1 MWCFGILND
10 AISSHHPQELFCLE
24 GRNPFYLG
32 KKAELGKFRI
42 PEVFLP
48 LIIIIK
54 TNRLGDFSP
63 SNLIIPYIDSNRQ
76 SSFIVMLCPY
86 LAPFQLSSLRALH
99 HLGSGDWG
107 IPNLKYDLQV
117 WICQGKGRS
126 PKKKSRKS
134 DPEDKFVIN
143 SGKLWKPNFFEN
155 FCPYCF
161 SFDIL
166 SEWPC
171 GFSSNFPFFTRT
183 YCNYIWS
190 GPACQSLR
198 GKEAEARNATRQPA
212 PCLMSFTGSTKKSF
226 LLRMPYLFLFFTGW
240 CKTVLAVTC
249 ESGYCKFG

>member
-1 MWCFGILND
+1 MSQVCFSC
-10 AISSHHPQELFCLE
+10 SSHHPQELFCLE
-24 GRNPFYLG
+24 GRNPFCLS

-63 SNLIIPYIDSNRQ
+63 SNLIIPYIDCNRQ

-143 SGKLWKPNFFEN
+143 SGKL
-155 FCPYCF
+155 
-161 SFDIL
+161 
-166 SEWPC
+166 
-171 GFSSNFPFFTRT
+171 
-183 YCNYIWS
+183 
-190 GPACQSLR
+190 
-198 GKEAEARNATRQPA
+198 
-212 PCLMSFTGSTKKSF
+212 
-226 LLRMPYLFLFFTGW
+226 
-240 CKTVLAVTC
+240 
-249 ESGYCKFG
+249 

>member
-1 MWCFGILND
+1 MAKKQDPEILGCAPLKGGTHSILAYSMPVLSRKIVEVCFPC
-10 AISSHHPQELFCLE
+10 SSHHPQEFFCLE

-126 PKKKSRKS
+126 PKKR
-134 DPEDKFVIN
+134 I
-143 SGKLWKPNFFEN
+143 
-155 FCPYCF
+155 
-161 SFDIL
+161 
-166 SEWPC
+166 
-171 GFSSNFPFFTRT
+171 
-183 YCNYIWS
+183 
-190 GPACQSLR
+190 Q
-198 GKEAEARNATRQPA
+198 
-212 PCLMSFTGSTKKSF
+212 KK
-226 LLRMPYLFLFFTGW
+226 
-240 CKTVLAVTC
+240 
-249 ESGYCKFG
+249 

>member
-126 PKKKSRKS
+126 PKKNPEKVIQRINLSLILESCENPTFLKTFAHTVS
-134 DPEDKFVIN
+134 LLTFFLNDPVGFPPIFPFSLEHTSNSMLED
-143 SGKLWKPNFFEN
+143 PNF
-155 FCPYCF
+155 
-161 SFDIL
+161 
-166 SEWPC
+166 
-171 GFSSNFPFFTRT
+171 SSLP
-183 YCNYIWS
+183 
-190 GPACQSLR
+190 
-198 GKEAEARNATRQPA
+198 
-212 PCLMSFTGSTKKSF
+212 
-226 LLRMPYLFLFFTGW
+226 
-240 CKTVLAVTC
+240 
-249 ESGYCKFG
+249 